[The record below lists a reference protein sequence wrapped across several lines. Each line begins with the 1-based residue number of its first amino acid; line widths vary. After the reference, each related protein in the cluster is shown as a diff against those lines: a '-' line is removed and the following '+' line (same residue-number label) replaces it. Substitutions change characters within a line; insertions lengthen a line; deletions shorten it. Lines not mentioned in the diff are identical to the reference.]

1 MTFLSEVS
9 EVPMKPQKTKQNDI
23 TYDKAYKSLNLLV
36 IKLSKYLVLHVFN
49 EEVYASFE
57 LHTSFCLP
65 QHRSRVILYGLACR

>member
-9 EVPMKPQKTKQNDI
+9 EVPIKPQEIKRNDNHR
-23 TYDKAYKSLNLLV
+23 SLSLLV
-36 IKLSKYLVLHVFN
+36 IKLAKYLVLHLFN

-57 LHTSFCLP
+57 SHTSFCLP